1 MLRRTALALV
11 PTSTRRAP
19 ATARLALSA
28 RPRPAPTLALA
39 LTAMQPTRP
48 ASTTATPPPP
58 PPLTPWRTHT
68 PAPNAS
74 PSTPL
79 VYTFYHD
86 PTATWTYLVVDPLTR
101 HCAVIDSVL
110 DYDPA
115 SRTVSTSTADSLVA
129 FIDREGLT
137 VDRILE
143 THAHADHLTAA
154 AYLQLRLTSSTSSS
168 SSSTSTS
175 SIPIGAHRGMR
186 STQAHFAQLYD
197 VPPGEL
203 EHAFDELYDEG
214 DQVRVGNLEGVVWHL
229 PGHTQCSAG
238 YVFGDSVF
246 TGDSVLLVRPSLS
259 HASPR
264 WVCALT
270 LAPFLLSRF
279 SLARPQPPTGTA
291 RADFPLGSP
300 SALFSSTQRL
310 LALPS
315 HVRLFS
321 GHSYPL
327 EGSSNLCSATV
338 AQQRELNPHVHD
350 GVDEEGFVKMRS
362 ERDQGLSEPRLL
374 HQSLQVRPSF
384 LSLSYP
390 LTASGAL
397 E

>member
-1 MLRRTALALV
+1 MPPSRQA
-11 PTSTRRAP
+11 S
-19 ATARLALSA
+19 S
-28 RPRPAPTLALA
+28 
-39 LTAMQPTRP
+39 
-48 ASTTATPPPP
+48 STTSPPS
-58 PPLTPWRTHT
+58 PLTPWRTHT
-68 PAPNAS
+68 PAPDAA

-79 VYTFYHD
+79 VYTFYHQA
-86 PTATWTYLVVDPLTR
+86 TSTWTYLVVDPHTR

-110 DYDPA
+110 DYDP
-115 SRTVSTSTADSLVA
+115 STRTVSTSTADALVA
-129 FIDREGLT
+129 FIDNEDLT
-137 VDRILE
+137 VDHILE

-154 AYLQLRLTSSTSSS
+154 AYLQLRLASSSS
-168 SSSTSTS
+168 SSSTSASTV
-175 SIPIGAHRGMR
+175 PIGAHRGMR

-197 VPPGEL
+197 VPQAEL
-203 EHAFDELYDEG
+203 DSAFDNLYDEG
-214 DQVRVGNLEGVVWHL
+214 DEVRVGGLKGVVWHL

-246 TGDSVLLVRPSLS
+246 TGDSVLL
-259 HASPR
+259 
-264 WVCALT
+264 
-270 LAPFLLSRF
+270 
-279 SLARPQPPTGTA
+279 PPTGTA

-374 HQSLQVRPSF
+374 HQSLQVNIRAGRLPRGANGQPYF
-384 LSLSYP
+384 RTP
-390 LTASGAL
+390 LYAPTVL
-397 E
+397 

>member
-1 MLRRTALALV
+1 MLRRTAAAFL

-19 ATARLALSA
+19 ATTRLALLV
-28 RPRPAPTLALA
+28 RPAPSAAPALHHPV
-39 LTAMQPTRP
+39 M
-48 ASTTATPPPP
+48 STTREASSSSAATAPP

-68 PAPNAS
+68 PAPDAS

-86 PTATWTYLVVDPLTR
+86 PTATWTYLVVDPHSR
-101 HCAVIDSVL
+101 HCAIIDSVL

-115 SRTVSTSTADSLVA
+115 SRTVSTSTADALVA
-129 FIDREGLT
+129 FIEHEGLT

-154 AYLQLRLTSSTSSS
+154 AYLQLRLSSPSSSPSTSSS
-168 SSSTSTS
+168 TV
-175 SIPIGAHRGMR
+175 PIGAHRGMR
-186 STQAHFAQLYD
+186 STQAHFAKLYD
-197 VPPGEL
+197 VPAADL

-214 DQVRVGNLEGVVWHL
+214 DHVRVGALDGVVWHL

-246 TGDSVLLVRPSLS
+246 TGDSVLL
-259 HASPR
+259 
-264 WVCALT
+264 
-270 LAPFLLSRF
+270 
-279 SLARPQPPTGTA
+279 PPTGTA
-291 RADFPLGSP
+291 RADFPLGSA

-327 EGSSNLCSATV
+327 AGSSNLCSATV
-338 AQQRELNPHVHD
+338 AQQRALNPHVHD

-362 ERDQGLSEPRLL
+362 ERDQGLSEPKLL
-374 HQSLQVRPSF
+374 HQSLQVNIRAGRLPRGSTGQPF
-384 LSLSYP
+384 FRTP
-390 LTASGAL
+390 LHAPTVL
-397 E
+397 